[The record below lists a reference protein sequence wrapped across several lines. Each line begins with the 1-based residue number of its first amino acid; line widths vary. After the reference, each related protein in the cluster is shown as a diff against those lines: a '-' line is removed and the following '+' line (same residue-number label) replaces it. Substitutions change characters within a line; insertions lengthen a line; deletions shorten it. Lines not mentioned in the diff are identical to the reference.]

1 MAGAGAEQRG
11 GPHRVRHARAHRARQ
26 GELHTRI
33 RGYLPLFLSNSRH
46 NLLRKLNGRKNYLRK
61 KTFIEKIYHTVNR
74 LRSFLSSSHF
84 GHLGQSGHLGHL
96 GLSCLSHL
104 LCLSCLLSLLG
115 LSCHS
120 GHSNHFSHLGH
131 FVIHML
137 LTD

>member
-33 RGYLPLFLSNSRH
+33 REYLPPFLSNSRH

-61 KTFIEKIYHTVNR
+61 KTFIEIFHTVNC

-84 GHLGQSGHLGHL
+84 GHLGHLG
-96 GLSCLSHL
+96 
-104 LCLSCLLSLLG
+104 
-115 LSCHS
+115 
-120 GHSNHFSHLGH
+120 
-131 FVIHML
+131 
-137 LTD
+137 